1 MKLGHEVD
9 QKVSYKCVVDMFPR
23 KHHLTLVL
31 TQLLSATQNCSR
43 KGINSKNNILNI
55 TRMYQR
61 VNPNAPVDKTCLR
74 NTRKH
79 HGNV

>member
-9 QKVSYKCVVDMFPR
+9 KQVSYKFVVDKFPR
-23 KHHLTLVL
+23 KHHLQLVL
-31 TQLLSATQNCSR
+31 KQLLSAIQNCSR
-43 KGINSKNNILNI
+43 KGIISKNNILHI
-55 TRMYQR
+55 LRMYQR
-61 VNPNAPVDKTCLR
+61 VNPITPVDKTCLR